1 MDNQSTVYIGLDV
14 HKDSITVA
22 RVGAAVTDP
31 VVDVGTIGTQQYAI
45 DRLIGKLSGHGPLLL
60 VYEAGPCGFWLQRY
74 LSGKGQRCVVAAPSL
89 IPRRPGDRIKTDRRD
104 ARHLALG
111 LRAGTLTA
119 VHIPTPDQEAF
130 RDVVRAWQQAKRDI
144 SKARQRLKAFLLRN
158 DIRYTGRAT
167 WSEAHRRWLARL
179 VLPSAAQQ
187 IVLQELIDTIGER
200 EARRQRLEAH
210 LEQLAP
216 SWSGRPLAEALL
228 AFRGVQRTVAY
239 TLVAEAGD
247 LARFAHP
254 RRFMAWLGLVPG
266 EHSSGATRRQG
277 GITKTGN
284 RWARTIAGRGRL
296 GLSLH
301 AQGQPHHRAAC
312 AAHRPGAARP
322 RLEGAAAPHPQVP
335 AHARSRQATQPN
347 RHGRRP
353 RARRL
358 PVGGRAPR
366 RDPGLINLGGV
377 QRARTGDRVT
387 RGNVMRPGP
396 TRRAFLEC
404 GQAR

>member
-284 RWARTIAGRGRL
+284 RWARTMLVEAAWAYRYTPKVSPIIERRAQHIDPALRALAWKAQLRLTHKYRRMRARGKQHNLIVTAVARELAGFL
-296 GLSLH
+296 WE
-301 AQGQPHHRAAC
+301 
-312 AAHRPGAARP
+312 AAR
-322 RLEGAAAPHPQVP
+322 LVATP
-335 AHARSRQATQPN
+335 A
-347 RHGRRP
+347 
-353 RARRL
+353 
-358 PVGGRAPR
+358 
-366 RDPGLINLGGV
+366 
-377 QRARTGDRVT
+377 
-387 RGNVMRPGP
+387 
-396 TRRAFLEC
+396 
-404 GQAR
+404 